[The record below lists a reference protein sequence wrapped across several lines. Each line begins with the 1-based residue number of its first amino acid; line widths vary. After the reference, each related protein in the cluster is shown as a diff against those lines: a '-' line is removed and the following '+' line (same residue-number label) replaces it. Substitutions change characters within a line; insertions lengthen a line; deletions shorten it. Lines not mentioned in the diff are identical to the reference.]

1 MRLPFWLKLAWTV
14 WVLVWAPVY
23 LRYYGAQNF
32 LYFCDL
38 GNILLVLALWTE
50 SALIFSWQAT
60 GLLVFQT
67 LFVLD
72 LAGAVITGRH
82 WLGGTEYMFNA
93 GVPLFVRLLS
103 LFHVL
108 MPPLL
113 LWAIWKLGYDSRGWK
128 LQTLTTWVIVPINYF
143 WRPEH
148 DVNFARGLFFR
159 EQHWVPGWLYVTAY
173 LILVPLL
180 VYFPTHLVLS
190 RYKMGAKEIPSPQSR
205 DGEARG
211 RRPDC

>member
-1 MRLPFWLKLAWTV
+1 V
-14 WVLVWAPVY
+14 VL
-23 LRYYGAQNF
+23 G
-32 LYFCDL
+32 
-38 GNILLVLALWTE
+38 LWTE

-82 WLGGTEYMFNA
+82 WLGGTEYMFNT

-173 LILVPLL
+173 LVLVPLL
-180 VYFPTHLVLS
+180 VYFPTHILLS
-190 RYKMGAKEIPSPQSR
+190 RWTRRI
-205 DGEARG
+205 AR
-211 RRPDC
+211 REPKS